1 MFSLGLHS
9 LSQTCI
15 LALSKYKR
23 QGKETQNVMSEPRK
37 QPKLELDLKT
47 AFLPSWA
54 QKSSK
59 ANPYSKHKDRE
70 PPSPPRRKDSRHS
83 NLQEKPRTKAKEQRG
98 NDSPREDKQPRPQ
111 SRSADSRNQKADR
124 ESEGKPNRPFAG
136 NVGQSPHKTQPKW
149 RTREEVEKILASLP
163 NLNLSILPDPKRVK
177 SLGDK
182 IRQQCRA
189 YSLFDIAR
197 LVLERPDR
205 FKISATIL
213 QKGPGKP
220 VSEQWLCL
228 LDDTLWL
235 SQEAAVQHTI
245 RRNFDKFYERVRT
258 KIDPPKG
265 NFAFVAQCG
274 ISGKILGPPN
284 YHGYQKTLQ
293 DLHAEQFSKM
303 SFQAYKDRVKIV
315 RDEEV
320 VQKWLDDQSWKT
332 EYKAK
337 TDASVLASMEEVP
350 AHFKAH
356 HLKETLKAG
365 ETLQLSATAGL
376 QNPDKPVRK
385 LIQFYLEEQQRFP
398 LESASILGR
407 MFSQQGLHVFRFARN
422 GSDRPLLYI
431 SVARPRCLSENEV
444 LSKEI
449 QRIMD
454 FVRANP
460 DCTRK
465 KLIESLR
472 PQTDSN
478 PAALQ
483 SPSAEEAS
491 APAGS
496 MRLNPKPPVINQ
508 WTPEEKAIIADL
520 HWLIH
525 EGNLIEFSDGK
536 IEAAK
541 KPPPGEKSHRSASD
555 RTAKGKRPHSGSSK
569 TGGKPGKSRRRK
581 QTKSTPAKS

>member
-1 MFSLGLHS
+1 
-9 LSQTCI
+9 
-15 LALSKYKR
+15 
-23 QGKETQNVMSEPRK
+23 MSESQKR
-37 QPKLELDLKT
+37 PKLELDLKT

-70 PPSPPRRKDSRHS
+70 PPSPPRRKDSRRS
-83 NLQEKPRTKAKEQRG
+83 SQQEKPQPKAKERRSK
-98 NDSPREDKQPRPQ
+98 DSSGEDKKARPQ
-111 SRSADSRNQKADR
+111 SRSADSRDQKTDR
-124 ESEGKPNRPFAG
+124 ESKGKPNRPFAG
-136 NVGQSPHKTQPKW
+136 NVGQAPHKTQPKR
-149 RTREEVEKILASLP
+149 RTREETEKIMASLP
-163 NLNLSILPDPKRVK
+163 NLKLAILPDPKRVK

-213 QKGPGKP
+213 RKGPGKP
-220 VSEQWLCL
+220 VSKQWLCPS
-228 LDDTLWL
+228 DDTLWL
-235 SQEAAVQHTI
+235 SQEAAIQHTI
-245 RRNFDKFYERVRT
+245 RRCFDKFYERVRT

-303 SFQAYKDRVKIV
+303 SFHAYKDRVKIV
-315 RDEEV
+315 HDEKA
-320 VQKWLDDQSWKT
+320 VQKWLGDQSWKI

-337 TDASVLASMEEVP
+337 SDASVLASMDEVF

-356 HLKETLKAG
+356 HLKETLKTG

-376 QNPDKPVRK
+376 QNPEKSVRE
-385 LIQFYLEEQQRFP
+385 LIQFYLAEQQKFP
-398 LESASILGR
+398 LESATVLSR
-407 MFSQQGLHVFRFARN
+407 MFSRQGLHVFSFARN
-422 GSDRPLLYI
+422 GSDRAFLYI
-431 SVARPRCLSENEV
+431 SVARPRCLNEGEN

-472 PQTDSN
+472 PQTGA
-478 PAALQ
+478 P
-483 SPSAEEAS
+483 AEEPSSAAAKETEA
-491 APAGS
+491 APAI
-496 MRLNPKPPVINQ
+496 PVVNQ
-508 WTPEEKAIIADL
+508 RTSEEKAIIADL

-525 EGNLIEFSDGK
+525 EGHVIEFSDGK
-536 IEAAK
+536 IEVAK
-541 KPPPGEKSHRSASD
+541 KPPPGEKSHRSASN
-555 RTAKGKRPHSGSSK
+555 RTAKGKRPRAGKAK
-569 TGGKPGKSRRRK
+569 TGEKSGKPRRK
-581 QTKSTPAKS
+581 RTQSAPEKSS